1 MSQWKA
7 VRFALFLA
15 ACQAGPASPNVE
27 SPRGFSTQLSPQ
39 EITAG
44 LFISVPGQLVSV
56 EQGTEVERAW
66 VRAHLAAGT
75 DRVPISDG
83 AILVVS
89 AADGP
94 MPQVDPDAETLS
106 IQVRFAVVDD
116 AGVVRFGGIG
126 TLTTGRVVSP
136 PFEIAGTARP
146 AAAPPSTSPPP
157 LPTPPPFIDPNPPS
171 PAPDYPDYIVWD
183 IVGGN
188 VQATL
193 TFTTRSTV
201 RPR

>member
-1 MSQWKA
+1 MAQWKA
-7 VRFALFLA
+7 ARFALFLA

-27 SPRGFSTQLSPQ
+27 SPRGFGTQLSPE

-56 EQGTEVERAW
+56 EQGGEVERAW
-66 VRAHLAAGT
+66 VRAQLTAST

-89 AADGP
+89 GADGP

-106 IQVRFAVVDD
+106 ILVRSAVVNA
-116 AGVVRFGGIG
+116 AGDVRFGGIA

-146 AAAPPSTSPPP
+146 AAAPLDPPSPPP
-157 LPTPPPFIDPNPPS
+157 SPP
-171 PAPDYPDYIVWD
+171 PDYIVWD

-188 VQATL
+188 LQATL

-201 RPR
+201 RHR